1 MPTLKPRINVTL
13 DPETYQALNA
23 YSSATSQ
30 SMSSIV
36 AAMLNESA
44 DSLKKLAAMLNI
56 AKSMD
61 SDARAALVG
70 NLEQAESSMRTS
82 LDDLR
87 ALFSPRHSN
96 TGAKLENSHQADQKV
111 IH

>member
-1 MPTLKPRINVTL
+1 MPTVKPRINVTL
-13 DPETYQALNA
+13 EPETYQALYA
-23 YSSATSQ
+23 YSSATRQ

-36 AAMLNESA
+36 AGMLNESA
-44 DSLKKLAAMLNI
+44 ESLKKLAAMVNI

-70 NLEQAESSMRTS
+70 NLEQAESSMRASMDGLQS
-82 LDDLR
+82 L
-87 ALFSPRHSN
+87 FCPRHSN
-96 TGAKLENSHQADQKV
+96 TGAKLENSHQTDQKV